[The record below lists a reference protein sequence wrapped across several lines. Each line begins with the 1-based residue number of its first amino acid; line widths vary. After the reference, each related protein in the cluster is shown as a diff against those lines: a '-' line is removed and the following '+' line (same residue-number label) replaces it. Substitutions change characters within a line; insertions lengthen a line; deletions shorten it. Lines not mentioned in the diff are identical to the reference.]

1 MADEQK
7 PSPVAGFLQKEF
19 FVIFTEP
26 AAPME
31 EIRKLMPQHLE
42 RQLELE
48 KKGILFAAG
57 PLFDAIADP
66 SKRPGTGMIVIW
78 ASSQEEAV
86 EIAAEDPL
94 HKAGLR
100 TFEVKTWKVNEGSY
114 SVTVNYSDQS
124 MEIV

>member
-1 MADEQK
+1 MADET

-19 FVIFTEP
+19 YVVFTRP

-48 KKGILFAAG
+48 EKGILFAAG
-57 PLFDAIADP
+57 PLFDASADA
-66 SKRPGTGMIVIW
+66 SERPGTGMIIIR
-78 ASSQEEAV
+78 AGSQAEA
-86 EIAAEDPL
+86 EQIAGEDPL

-100 TFEVKTWKVNEGSY
+100 SFEVKTWKVNEGSY
-114 SVTVNYSDQS
+114 SVTVKYSDQS
-124 MEIV
+124 MEII